1 MRLFDRKDLFHKH
14 SFTGLINIVK
24 GSPGAG
30 NVKTVDNHTAT
41 EDKLLFVP
49 TATRIGILPQA
60 PDGIVDNS
68 PGLWWQPIDFRSGL
82 MPNLHIIRQ
91 SAISDKD
98 T

>member
-1 MRLFDRKDLFHKH
+1 
-14 SFTGLINIVK
+14 
-24 GSPGAG
+24 
-30 NVKTVDNHTAT
+30 
-41 EDKLLFVP
+41 
-49 TATRIGILPQA
+49 
-60 PDGIVDNS
+60 VDNS